1 MSINFKDVPST
12 VFMDDYLAEVRRQHR
27 EILQA
32 KVRKDGNEYVVLV
45 RWYDFVDKMPRGE
58 WVNFVAN
65 YASWRYPN
73 YDKLVEQVQTL
84 CDGELKIGPVGKKM
98 TLRFSKMIYAC
109 DVAKALVDFY
119 QPFGPIC
126 DMYDESMNIVFSLEK
141 AYFVIYYDEK
151 RYNLYDVKRGV
162 SLMPQWPSK
171 NSKEFY
177 EELLTLLR
185 NNAIFPTDNL
195 ITHK

>member
-12 VFMDDYLAEVRRQHR
+12 VFMEDYLAEVRRQHR

-58 WVNFVAN
+58 WFNFVSN

-73 YDKLVEQVQTL
+73 YDKLVEKVQTL
-84 CDGELKIGPVGKKM
+84 CDGELEIGPAGKKM
-98 TLRFSKMIYAC
+98 TLRFSKLIYAC

-119 QPFGPIC
+119 QPFGTIC
-126 DMYDESMNIVFSLEK
+126 DMYDEAMNIVFSLEK

>member
-12 VFMDDYLAEVRRQHR
+12 VFMEDYLAEVRRQHR

-32 KVRKDGNEYVVLV
+32 KVRKDGNEYIVLV

-58 WVNFVAN
+58 WVNFMAN

-98 TLRFSKMIYAC
+98 ILRFSKLIYAC

-119 QPFGPIC
+119 QPFGTIC
-126 DMYDESMNIVFSLEK
+126 DMYDEAMNIVFSLEK
-141 AYFVIYYDEK
+141 A
-151 RYNLYDVKRGV
+151 
-162 SLMPQWPSK
+162 
-171 NSKEFY
+171 
-177 EELLTLLR
+177 
-185 NNAIFPTDNL
+185 
-195 ITHK
+195 